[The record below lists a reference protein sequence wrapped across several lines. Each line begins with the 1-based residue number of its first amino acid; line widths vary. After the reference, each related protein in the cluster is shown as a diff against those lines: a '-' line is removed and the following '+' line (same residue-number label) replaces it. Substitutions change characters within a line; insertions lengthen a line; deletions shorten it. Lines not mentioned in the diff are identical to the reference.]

1 MISDRVDAA
10 ASTLQPAA
18 CSDIHSMK
26 SVIIFAAAAA
36 ALATTACKQE
46 KEIKVYRV
54 AKTSP
59 AAEQAKDP
67 HAGMMPGAADAAD
80 PHAGIPGMDPA
91 ADPHAGIPGM
101 SGAGDPHAGMTPQ
114 DMAMMGGSRGPKVAD
129 QAPQGWTQQPGSS
142 MRQLSYR
149 VNGED
154 GATADVSLVILGGSG
169 GAKLPNVNR
178 WRAQFDL
185 PALDADSLGANSET
199 FTTALGEALLVD
211 LEGLPL
217 GADEKKDGR
226 MLGAIIDHG
235 RDGWFFRM
243 RGNAALIAA
252 QKDAFVSWVKS
263 VKPGEPTAETAP
275 DAAQKAPA
283 KSDAAEPPCCPADE
297 EPAAHADHTPAVAAA
312 PAPAPAPAG
321 DGRLVWQAPAGWV
334 LDPAAGSM
342 RFATFRINHPDGS
355 KGEIAVTHFPGD
367 VGGDLANV
375 NRWRGQIGLEP
386 INEAALAPAI
396 RELTAGPRTLKVIDF
411 SGPQTRC
418 AAGWILHGGETW
430 FFKFTGPDA
439 LVEAEMTNFN
449 TFLKSIR
456 FTTPE

>member
-1 MISDRVDAA
+1 MRS
-10 ASTLQPAA
+10 
-18 CSDIHSMK
+18 
-26 SVIIFAAAAA
+26 IILLTVLVAFTA
-36 ALATTACKQE
+36 TACKKE

-67 HAGMMPGAADAAD
+67 HAGLMPDGAD
-80 PHAGIPGMDPA
+80 PHAGIPGMDPSV
-91 ADPHAGIPGM
+91 DPHAGIPGM

-129 QAPQGWTQQPGSS
+129 QAPDGWTQQAGSS

-169 GAKLPNVNR
+169 GAKLQNVNR
-178 WRAQFDL
+178 WRSQFDL
-185 PALDADSLGANSET
+185 PALDADSLGANSES
-199 FTTALGEALLVD
+199 FTTSLGEALIVD

-226 MLGAIIDHG
+226 MLGAIIDRG

-243 RGNAALIAA
+243 RGNPALIAA
-252 QKDAFVSWVKS
+252 HKDAFVSWVKS

-275 DAAQKAPA
+275 DAAEMAPV
-283 KSDAAEPPCCPADE
+283 KSEVTEPPCCPTDE
-297 EPAAHADHTPAVAAA
+297 TSGGHAGHA
-312 PAPAPAPAG
+312 PAAPAPAG
-321 DGRLVWQAPAGWV
+321 DGRLVWEAPAGWV
-334 LDPAAGSM
+334 LDPAASSM

-355 KGEIAVTHFPGD
+355 TGEMAVTHFPGD
-367 VGGDLANV
+367 VGGDLENV
-375 NRWRGQIGLEP
+375 NRWLGQVGLPTVNKDGYDE
-386 INEAALAPAI
+386 
-396 RELTAGPRTLKVIDF
+396 RVSTVTAGPKKLSFVDLKGAKTRMATGWTRH
-411 SGPQTRC
+411 GP
-418 AAGWILHGGETW
+418 ETW
-430 FFKFTGPDA
+430 FFKLTGPDA
-439 LVEAEMTNFN
+439 LVAAELEKFTA
-449 TFLKSIR
+449 FLESIR

>member
-1 MISDRVDAA
+1 
-10 ASTLQPAA
+10 
-18 CSDIHSMK
+18 MK
-26 SVIIFAAAAA
+26 PVLFFAVLVAFAA
-36 ALATTACKQE
+36 TACKKE
-46 KEIKVYRV
+46 NEIKVYRV
-54 AKTSP
+54 AKTAP
-59 AAEQAKDP
+59 AAEQAADP
-67 HAGMMPGAADAAD
+67 HAGMMPGGTNAAD
-80 PHAGIPGMDPA
+80 PHAGIPGMDPSV
-91 ADPHAGIPGM
+91 DPHAGIPGM
-101 SGAGDPHAGMTPQ
+101 SGGGDPHAGMTPQ
-114 DMAMMGGSRGPKVAD
+114 DMAMMGASRGPKVDD
-129 QAPQGWTQQPGSS
+129 QTPEGWTKQPGSS

-154 GATADVSLVILGGSG
+154 GATADVSLVILTGSG

-178 WRAQFDL
+178 WRSQFDL
-185 PALDADSLGANSET
+185 PALDADSLGAHSES
-199 FTTALGEALLVD
+199 FTTSLGEALLVD

-226 MLGAIIDHG
+226 MLGAIIDLG

-243 RGNAALIAA
+243 RGNAALTAA
-252 QKDAFVSWVKS
+252 QKDTFVSWVKS
-263 VKPGEPTAETAP
+263 VKPGEKPA
-275 DAAQKAPA
+275 DATPEAAADKAPA
-283 KSDAAEPPCCPADE
+283 KAKADAAEPPCCPADAK
-297 EPAAHADHTPAVAAA
+297 PGAHADHTPAVAA
-312 PAPAPAPAG
+312 PAAAPAPAG

-334 LDPAAGSM
+334 LDPGASSM

-375 NRWRGQIGLEP
+375 NRWRGQIGLGP
-386 INEAALAPAI
+386 MDEAALAPAI

-411 SGPQTRC
+411 SGPKSRC

-439 LVEAEMTNFN
+439 LVGAEMTNFN

-456 FTTPE
+456 FTTPD